1 MANSA
6 ASMSAFPKDPAS
18 LTNCLACH
26 QEFGEYEKAFLP
38 EKKLKLK
45 LKLNLKVK
53 VKVKGKPFFCLC
65 AIASLPWNNSQA
77 QESYTKP
84 TIAEPVQMKIA
95 DA

>member
-1 MANSA
+1 
-6 ASMSAFPKDPAS
+6 MSAFPKDPAS

-38 EKKLKLK
+38 EKKMKLKLK

-53 VKVKGKPFFCLC
+53 VKGKPVFFCLC
-65 AIASLPWNNSQA
+65 EIASLPWNNSQA
-77 QESYTKP
+77 QESYTKL

-95 DA
+95 DS